1 MRYCRSC
8 LSTDTR
14 PNSHLG
20 DDGMCSPCRF
30 TVDTDAID
38 HAARLLELRSI
49 VRRLTRTTRANRW
62 QCLVGV
68 SGGKDSTRQALW
80 VREQLGLEPLLVSVA
95 YPPRQMSQMG
105 VRNISNLTDLGF
117 DVLFVGPA
125 PRRSR
130 ELVRESFLRFGNWA
144 RPTEMALFAGVPRI
158 AIEKRIPLI
167 LWGEN
172 SALQVG
178 ETGMLG
184 TSIWDGNNLRS
195 MNTLS
200 GGDLGWFVEVAGSPD
215 VLRPYQFPSA
225 EEIERA
231 RVQTIFLGPA
241 WRDWSAEQNSLIAMT
256 HGLTFRPLDGPVT
269 DDPHGTSSIDDDF
282 MTVNHFV
289 KYFKFGFGRA
299 TDTYNLAIRSGLLS
313 RDAAIPLVEKHDGQ
327 CPDEDIAAFCTYIG
341 ITVEEFWDVVCRF
354 SDPELFDLSGERPAP
369 RFKVG
374 AGVVR

>member
-1 MRYCRSC
+1 MRYCRTC
-8 LSTDTR
+8 LNTDTR
-14 PNSHLG
+14 PNSLLG
-20 DDGMCSPCRF
+20 DDGICLPCQF
-30 TVDTDAID
+30 ATDTDPVD
-38 HAARLLELRSI
+38 HAARLLELRAA
-49 VRRLTRTTRANRW
+49 VQRLTRRTRGNRW
-62 QCLVGV
+62 PCLVGV

-95 YPPRQMSQMG
+95 YPPRQMSHMG
-105 VRNISNLTDLGF
+105 ARNISNLTDLGF
-117 DVLFVGPA
+117 DVLFIGPA

-130 ELVRESFLRFGNWA
+130 DLVRESFLRFGNWA

-215 VLRPYQFPSA
+215 VLRPYQFPSV
-225 EEIERA
+225 EEMERA

-241 WRDWSAEQNSLIAMT
+241 WRDWSAEQNSLIALT

-269 DDPHGTSSIDDDF
+269 DDPFGTSSIDDDF

-313 RDAAIPLVEKHDGQ
+313 RDAAIPLVERHDGQ
-327 CPDEDIAAFCTYIG
+327 CPDEDVAAFSTYIG
-341 ITVEEFWDVVCRF
+341 ITVEEFWSVVRRF
-354 SDPELFDLSGERPAP
+354 SDPELFDLSGERPVP
-369 RFKVG
+369 RFTVG
-374 AGVVR
+374 TGVVR

>member
-1 MRYCRSC
+1 
-8 LSTDTR
+8 
-14 PNSHLG
+14 
-20 DDGMCSPCRF
+20 
-30 TVDTDAID
+30 
-38 HAARLLELRSI
+38 
-49 VRRLTRTTRANRW
+49 
-62 QCLVGV
+62 
-68 SGGKDSTRQALW
+68 
-80 VREQLGLEPLLVSVA
+80 
-95 YPPRQMSQMG
+95 MG
-105 VRNISNLTDLGF
+105 AHNTSNLTDLGF
-117 DVLFVGPA
+117 DVLLVGPA

-158 AIEKRIPLI
+158 AIEKRIPLVF
-167 LWGEN
+167 WGEN
-172 SALQVG
+172 SALQLG

-200 GGDLGWFVEVAGSPD
+200 GGDLGWFIEVAGSSD
-215 VLRPYQFPSA
+215 VLRPYQFPSV
-225 EEIERA
+225 EEMERA

-269 DDPHGTSSIDDDF
+269 DDPFGTSSIDDEF

-313 RDAAIPLVEKHDGQ
+313 RDAAIPLVERHDGQ
-327 CPDEDIAAFCTYIG
+327 CPDEDVAAFSTYIG
-341 ITVEEFWDVVCRF
+341 ITVEEFWSVVRRF
-354 SDPELFDLSGERPAP
+354 SDPELFDLSGERPVP
-369 RFKVG
+369 RFTVG
-374 AGVVR
+374 TGVVR

>member
-1 MRYCRSC
+1 MRYCKTC
-8 LSTDTR
+8 LSADTR
-14 PNSHLG
+14 PNSRLG
-20 DDGMCSPCRF
+20 DDGICLPCWF
-30 TVDTDAID
+30 AAGTDTID
-38 HAARLLELRSI
+38 HAARLLELRTI
-49 VRRLTRTTRANRW
+49 VRRLTRTTRAKRW

-95 YPPRQMSQMG
+95 YPPRQMSDMG
-105 VRNISNLTDLGF
+105 AQNISNLTGLGF
-117 DVLFVGPA
+117 DVLFIGPA

-130 ELVRESFLRFGNWA
+130 DLVRESFLRFGNWA

-178 ETGMLG
+178 ETGILG
-184 TSIWDGNNLRS
+184 ASIWDGNNLRA

-200 GGDLGWFVEVAGSPD
+200 GGDLSWFVDVAGSLD
-215 VLRPYQFPSA
+215 ALRPYQFPSA
-225 EEIERA
+225 EEIHRA

-241 WRDWSAEQNSLIAMT
+241 WGDWSADQNSLIAMT
-256 HGLTFRPLDGPVT
+256 HGLTFRPLDGPLT
-269 DDPHGTSSIDDDF
+269 DDPNGTSSIDDLF
-282 MTVNHFV
+282 MTVTHFV

-299 TDTYNLAIRSGLLS
+299 TEDACELIRRGEVS
-313 RDAAIPLVEKHDGQ
+313 REDAIPLVERHDGQ
-327 CPDEDIAAFCTYIG
+327 CPDDDIAAFCSYIG
-341 ITVEEFWDVVCRF
+341 ITLAEFWSVVQSF
-354 SDPELFDLSGERPAP
+354 ADPNLFDLSGERPVA

-374 AGVVR
+374 TGVVR